1 LLTNTPLEDE
11 VIGSLALDPRI
22 PESTEIAVS
31 ADEGIVTLRGTVESF
46 GQRRA
51 ATEDTRKVDGVYEID
66 DQLKVNL
73 LGGDRRDDDEIRGAA
88 LQILIWDTEVPSDVV
103 DVKVDDGWVT
113 LKGDVSYQ
121 FQSNATY
128 DDVATL
134 YGVVGVTN
142 EIRVTNP

>member
-1 LLTNTPLEDE
+1 
-11 VIGSLALDPRI
+11 
-22 PESTEIAVS
+22 VS

-51 ATEDTRKVDGVYEID
+51 ATEDTRKVDGVCEVD

-103 DVKVDDGWVT
+103 DVKVEDGGVT

-121 FQSNATY
+121 FQSDAAY

-134 YGVVGVTN
+134 YGVVGVSN